1 MSRGRHWGDIFK
13 AIVAFLCFLFP
24 AAMAIRSVAL
34 AGMAAGQDDRIG
46 VVINMIAV
54 LPWGVLAGILFVRIY
69 LRGIASHLVDSLL
82 APRRFL
88 KRPAPLIS
96 PILALLKQERYDE
109 ALERLNALIET
120 DPDVPRLWVMRFD
133 LMSQEFNDPE
143 EALHTAE
150 TYLVRPKRI
159 CSEDNAKLV
168 LRYAELARK
177 LQRGNDAL
185 LMLTAE
191 LHRSGT
197 GYSRAERRLLEN
209 MKKSLADEAGRG

>member
-1 MSRGRHWGDIFK
+1 
-13 AIVAFLCFLFP
+13 
-24 AAMAIRSVAL
+24 
-34 AGMAAGQDDRIG
+34 
-46 VVINMIAV
+46 MIAV
-54 LPWGVLAGILFVRIY
+54 LPWGVLAGILFVCIY
-69 LRGIASHLVDSLL
+69 LHGIASHIVDSLL

-109 ALERLNALIET
+109 ALERLDTLIET

-168 LRYAELARK
+168 LRYAELAHK